1 MSLSQIIA
9 GLGIAEILH
18 FTRGDNLVGILQR
31 GGVLSRALLET
42 ENTEFSSLEYVGD
55 PAWPDRSRDKD
66 WWGFVNLSIESVNET
81 LLAKAR
87 RNHPTQK
94 WFVLS
99 FDPQILRHEDVW
111 FTTTNNAYE
120 PHVVRGRGINGMNL
134 PYSATY
140 KDLKG
145 NTHQRNSELPRQH
158 PTSQQ
163 AEVLYPNFLTLN
175 YLQAIYVE
183 NDEGFRHAS
192 QAVHSQKYI
201 SGVKHEISLTPIIAP
216 EKFLAHSKQECY

>member
-9 GLGIAEILH
+9 GLGIAEVLH

-55 PAWPDRSRDKD
+55 PAWPDRSRDKA

-99 FDPQILRHEDVW
+99 FYPQVLTHEDVY

-120 PHVVRGRGINGMNL
+120 PHVLRDKGIKGMNL
-134 PYSATY
+134 PYSSSY
-140 KDLKG
+140 KDLQG
-145 NTHQRNSELPRQH
+145 NTL
-158 PTSQQ
+158 
-163 AEVLYPNFLTLN
+163 
-175 YLQAIYVE
+175 
-183 NDEGFRHAS
+183 
-192 QAVHSQKYI
+192 
-201 SGVKHEISLTPIIAP
+201 
-216 EKFLAHSKQECY
+216 

>member
-1 MSLSQIIA
+1 MSLAQNIKE
-9 GLGIAEILH
+9 LGIAEVLH

-31 GGVLSRALLET
+31 GGVISRALLET
-42 ENTEFSSLEYVGD
+42 ENTEFNSLEYVGD
-55 PAWPDRSRDKD
+55 PAWPDRSRDKA

-87 RNHPTQK
+87 CNHPTQK

-99 FDPQILRHEDVW
+99 FDPQILTHEDVY

-120 PHVVRGRGINGMNL
+120 PHVLRDRGINGMNL
-134 PYSATY
+134 PYSASY
-140 KDLKG
+140 KDLQG
-145 NTHQRNSELPRQH
+145 NTHQRKRGLPRQF

-175 YLQAIYVE
+175 YLRAIYVE
-183 NDEGFRHAS
+183 DQDGFLHATN
-192 QAVHSQKYI
+192 ALHTQKFLN
-201 SGVKHEISLTPIIAP
+201 VTHEVLLTPIINP
-216 EKFLAHSKQECY
+216 YKFLAHRDQECY